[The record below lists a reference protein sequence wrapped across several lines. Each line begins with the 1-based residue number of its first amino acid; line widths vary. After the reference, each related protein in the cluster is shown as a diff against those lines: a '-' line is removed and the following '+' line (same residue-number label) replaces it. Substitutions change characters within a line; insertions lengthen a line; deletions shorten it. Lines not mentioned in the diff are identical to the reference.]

1 MPSSIDRVIRREK
14 RLGWLFPALI
24 CVTVAMIGGMVWQQ
38 MQTSR
43 SNAETRELAVLS
55 TQLAWQAVY
64 YDEALTNALRHAIVS
79 GEPGWAER
87 YRELQANLDSVLEQ
101 VESEL
106 PGDASDAFFAQTGA
120 ANDELYEQEEAAF
133 RFLELGQSER
143 AQQIIDSPSYE
154 RNKDIYALGTRQLV
168 ADTEGLIADIR
179 ARNDAAGQRLRIIFL
194 LGMAFLLLSW
204 GITYRLQRTLV
215 SEVSSFNRKL
225 EARVEERTGEL
236 ERSNAELV
244 KANETARELRVKA
257 EEATKAKD
265 SFLATMSHEI
275 RTPMNGVIGMID
287 LLHDSRLTSDQR
299 QMTRTI
305 KQSAHSLLGIIND
318 ILDFSKIQAGKLEL
332 DPIPVSIEAVFD
344 GVASTMAP
352 NAGGKGVALVA
363 YCDPE
368 IPSLVCAD
376 EVRLRQILF
385 NLLGNAVKFTE
396 TGTVTFT
403 AERTGVVKN
412 GVTVRY
418 VVEDEGI
425 GMTSEQLSHLFQPFQ
440 QAESSTTRRFGGTGL
455 GLSIVRDLVD
465 AMGGEIAVDSEPGRG
480 SRFTVTL
487 THELV
492 EAEQPPQKQDLAGV
506 RVLALLPEDDFETR
520 MITAYV
526 ASHGG
531 AVDVVHGVEH
541 LLAKAEQ
548 AAQEGAPH
556 DLVFLDHHYDF
567 DTKRSIR
574 SRFREEMQLADLPF
588 VIARSSFGSEA
599 SVDLPDTIAIPAP
612 PMTRYALVNAFAA
625 ALGRANL
632 EAPLGRTSDVKIDRE
647 APSVEGAIQNKELV
661 LVVEDNKTNQDVIS
675 RQLDRLGYRC
685 EIANHGEEGLEAI
698 ATGRFSLVL
707 SDVHMPTMDGFTMT
721 ARLREQEEHSGSAR
735 MPIVAIT
742 ANALPGE
749 ADRCLEAG
757 MDDYLSKPIA
767 MGKLKTILLRW
778 LPHTATA
785 SPSQRDGSGP
795 VADCKAAEPAI
806 AANDQPLLDTSVLEE
821 MFGDDPD
828 LIADVLNDFLD
839 PAWETVEE
847 LESAVTAR
855 DAQAVGMAA
864 HKLKSSAKT
873 IGAGT
878 LHQLCLTLEEAGK
891 KGAWTQIDGQ
901 WPEVRKTMEQVAVA
915 IAAR

>member
-1 MPSSIDRVIRREK
+1 MPSSIDRVIYRER

-38 MQTSR
+38 MQTSKA
-43 SNAETRELAVLS
+43 NAETRELAVLS

-64 YDEALTNALRHAIVS
+64 YDEALTNALRNAIVS

-87 YRELQANLDSVLEQ
+87 YRELQANLDGVLEQ

-133 RFLELGQSER
+133 RFLEQGQPER
-143 AQQIIDSPSYE
+143 ALQIIDSPSYE

-179 ARNDAAGQRLRIIFL
+179 ARNDDASQRLRIIFL

-225 EARVEERTGEL
+225 EDRVEERTGEL
-236 ERSNAELV
+236 ARSNARLV
-244 KANETARELRVKA
+244 EANETARELREKA

-265 SFLATMSHEI
+265 MFLATMSHEI

-287 LLHDSRLTSDQR
+287 LLNDSRLTSDQR

-332 DPIPVSIEAVFD
+332 DPIPVSIEEVFD

-352 NAGGKGVALVA
+352 NAGSKAVALVA

-368 IPSLVCAD
+368 IPSVVCAD

-403 AERTGVVKN
+403 AEQVGVAKN

-418 VVEDEGI
+418 VVKDEGI
-425 GMTSEQLSHLFQPFQ
+425 GMTPEQLSHLFQPFQ

-465 AMGGEIAVDSEPGRG
+465 AMGGEIAVDSELGRG

-492 EAEQPPQKQDLAGV
+492 DEEQPPQQHDLAGV
-506 RVLALLPEDDFETR
+506 RALALLPQNDFETR
-520 MITAYV
+520 MIAAYV

-531 AVDVVHGVEH
+531 AVDVVHGIED
-541 LLAKAEQ
+541 LLARAKQ
-548 AAQEGAPH
+548 AAREGERH
-556 DLVFLDHHYDF
+556 DLVFLDHHYDSH
-567 DTKRSIR
+567 TKQSIHAH
-574 SRFREEMQLADLPF
+574 FRDETQLADLPF

-721 ARLREQEEHSGSAR
+721 ARLREQEEHSGSKR

-749 ADRCLEAG
+749 ADRCLQAG

-785 SPSQRDGSGP
+785 SPSPRNGPDP
-795 VADCKAAEPAI
+795 VADRKAAEPAT
-806 AANDQPLLDTSVLEE
+806 AAADRPLIDTSVLEE

-828 LIADVLNDFLD
+828 LIADVLNDFLG

-878 LHQLCLTLEEAGK
+878 LHELCLTLEAAGK
-891 KGAWTQIDGQ
+891 EGDWKQIDDR
-901 WPEVRKTMEQVAVA
+901 WPEVRKTMELVTAA